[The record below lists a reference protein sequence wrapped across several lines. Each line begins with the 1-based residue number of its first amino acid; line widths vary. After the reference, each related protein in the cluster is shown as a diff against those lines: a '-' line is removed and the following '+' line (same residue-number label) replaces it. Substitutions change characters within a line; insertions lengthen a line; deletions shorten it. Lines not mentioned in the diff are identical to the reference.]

1 MQTKQITFPLDNQ
14 QFLNVI
20 YNSFAEFIA
29 SGGSSMST
37 KKLKPLHGA
46 IARAI
51 YEKLNLLS
59 ARENDTYKVISQ
71 GFGDDKEKTI
81 QGILYNKKVDI
92 TITKN
97 DNVVAGIAVKFVMQN
112 YSQNSV
118 NYFENMLG
126 ETANIRCNNCHYFQI
141 FIVFDEMPYYE
152 ESKDKDKEKYIKRW
166 ETFTEKHMEKYF
178 KLNCYS
184 TSNNLFIPNKTLIY
198 IVKLPP
204 IIDKEQVKT
213 RTEYLKYYKEQE
225 NFDLIAVSPH
235 PDIPVPPHPDIAVYL
250 HPVLYN
256 HNVIVNNFE
265 WFLQEVVW
273 YCTIA
278 LAK

>member
-1 MQTKQITFPLDNQ
+1 MQIKQIKFPLTNQ

-29 SGGSSMST
+29 SGGSSRST
-37 KKLKPLHGA
+37 KKLKPLHGK
-46 IARAI
+46 IAEGI
-51 YEKLNLLS
+51 DYLLKIKDPITVYEIF
-59 ARENDTYKVISQ
+59 AQ
-71 GFGDDKEKTI
+71 GFGCDKETYI
-81 QGILYNKKVDI
+81 PGILYDKKVDI

-97 DNVVAGIAVKFVMQN
+97 NIAVAGIAIKFVMQN

-126 ETANIRCNNCHYFQI
+126 ETANIRCNNCPYFQI
-141 FIVFDEMPYYE
+141 FIVLDEMPYYE
-152 ESKDKDKEKYIKRW
+152 SEDEDKEKYIKRW

-184 TSNNLFIPNKTLIY
+184 TFNNLFIPNKTLIY

-213 RTEYLKYYKEQE
+213 QTEYLNYYKELK
-225 NFDLIAVSPH
+225 NFDLIAVYPH
-235 PDIPVPPHPDIAVYL
+235 PVIPVYL
-250 HPVLYN
+250 HPVFYKHN
-256 HNVIVNNFE
+256 NVIVNNFE
-265 WFLQEVVW
+265 LFLNEVAK
-273 YCTIA
+273 TIIA
-278 LAK
+278 NTIIF

>member
-29 SGGSSMST
+29 SGGSSRST
-37 KKLKPLHGA
+37 KKLKPLHGK
-46 IARAI
+46 IAEGI
-51 YEKLNLLS
+51 DYLLKIKDPITVYEIF
-59 ARENDTYKVISQ
+59 AQ
-71 GFGDDKEKTI
+71 GFGCDKETYI
-81 QGILYNKKVDI
+81 PGILYDKKVDI

-97 DNVVAGIAVKFVMQN
+97 NIAVAGIAVKFVMQN
-112 YSQNSV
+112 YYQNSV

-126 ETANIRCNNCHYFQI
+126 ETANIRCNNCPYFQI
-141 FIVFDEMPYYE
+141 FIVLDEMPYYE

-166 ETFTEKHMEKYF
+166 ETFTEKYMEKYL

-204 IIDKEQVKT
+204 IINKEQVKT
-213 RTEYLKYYKEQE
+213 QTEYLKYYKEQE
-225 NFDLIAVSPH
+225 NFDLI
-235 PDIPVPPHPDIAVYL
+235 PVCPLSVFCQHSVF
-250 HPVLYN
+250 YN
-256 HNVIVNNFE
+256 YNNVILNDFE
-265 WFLQEVVW
+265 WFLQEVVH
-273 YCTIA
+273 TIM
-278 LAK
+278 AK

>member
-1 MQTKQITFPLDNQ
+1 MQIKQIKFPLTNQ

-29 SGGSSMST
+29 SETSRSP

-46 IARAI
+46 IAKAI
-51 YEKLNLLS
+51 YEKLNLFS

-71 GFGDDKEKTI
+71 GFDNDKEAIINGRYVDKR
-81 QGILYNKKVDI
+81 VDI

-97 DNVVAGIAVKFVMQN
+97 DNIAVAGIAIKFVMQN

-126 ETANIRCNNCHYFQI
+126 ETANIRCNNCPYFQI
-141 FIVFDEMPYYE
+141 FIVLDKMPYYDN
-152 ESKDKDKEKYIKRW
+152 DKNIKKW
-166 ETFTEKHMEKYF
+166 ETFTEDHIKRYLSLNNYDHMHC
-178 KLNCYS
+178 L
-184 TSNNLFIPNKTLIY
+184 LIPNKTLIY

-204 IIDKEQVKT
+204 PIIDKEQVKT
-213 RTEYLKYYKEQE
+213 QTEYLKYYKEQE

-235 PDIPVPPHPDIAVYL
+235 PDIPVYPHPVIPVYL
-250 HPVLYN
+250 HPVFYKHN
-256 HNVIVNNFE
+256 NVIVNDFE
-265 WFLQEVVW
+265 LFLNEVAN
-273 YCTIA
+273 TIIA
-278 LAK
+278 NTIIF

>member
-29 SGGSSMST
+29 SGGSSRST

-46 IARAI
+46 IAKAI
-51 YEKLNLLS
+51 HDLLLS
-59 ARENDTYKVISQ
+59 NDPNNRYNLFAQ
-71 GFGDDKEKTI
+71 GFGCDREMYI
-81 QGILYNKKVDI
+81 PGILYVKKVDI

-97 DNVVAGIAVKFVMQN
+97 NNIAVAGIAVKFVMQN

-126 ETANIRCNNCHYFQI
+126 ETANIRCNNCPYFQI
-141 FIVFDEMPYYE
+141 FIVLDKMPYYDT
-152 ESKDKDKEKYIKRW
+152 DKNIKKW
-166 ETFTEKHMEKYF
+166 ETFTEDHIKRYLSLNNYDHMHC
-178 KLNCYS
+178 L
-184 TSNNLFIPNKTLIY
+184 LIPNKTLIY

-213 RTEYLKYYKEQE
+213 QTEYLKYYKEQE

-235 PDIPVPPHPDIAVYL
+235 PDIPVSPHPDIPVYL
-250 HPVLYN
+250 HPVFYKHN
-256 HNVIVNNFE
+256 NVIVNDFE
-265 WFLQEVVW
+265 LFLNEVAN
-273 YCTIA
+273 TIIA
-278 LAK
+278 NTIIF

>member
-51 YEKLNLLS
+51 YEKLNLFS

-71 GFGDDKEKTI
+71 GFGNDKEKTI

-97 DNVVAGIAVKFVMQN
+97 DNDVAGIAVKFVMQN

-118 NYFENMLG
+118 NYFEDMLG
-126 ETANIRCNNCHYFQI
+126 ETANIRCNSYPYFQI

-152 ESKDKDKEKYIKRW
+152 ESKDKEKYIKRW
-166 ETFTEKHMEKYF
+166 ETFTEDHIKRYLLLNNYDHMHC
-178 KLNCYS
+178 L
-184 TSNNLFIPNKTLIY
+184 LIPNKTLIY

-225 NFDLIAVSPH
+225 NFDLIAVYPH
-235 PDIPVPPHPDIAVYL
+235 PVIPVYPHPVF
-250 HPVLYN
+250 YN
-256 HNVIVNNFE
+256 YNNVIVNDFE
-265 WFLQEVVW
+265 YFINQVV
-273 YCTIA
+273 YTIMA
-278 LAK
+278 E